1 MSETLN
7 VRGERISV
15 VPATVDDLPAIL
27 TLFEEVQRWLA
38 ARGLE
43 GQWGTRPISTIP
55 AQMQRFHD
63 WIAEGTLFAARIETE
78 VVATHVLTATVPP
91 YAQAPWQAF
100 PMPALYI
107 EAFVVS
113 RRHAGSGIGLALL
126 GWAEAVAR
134 RQNAAF
140 LRLDCWAANDALCA
154 YYRKAGFVPVGQID
168 IGTWPCQLFEKR
180 LPLRADCDE
189 LAQDER

>member
-7 VRGERISV
+7 VRGERMSLA
-15 VPATVDDLPAIL
+15 PATPDDLPAIL
-27 TLFEEVQRWLA
+27 TLFDEAQKWLA

-55 AQMQRFHD
+55 AQMQRFRD

-78 VVATHVLTATVPP
+78 VVATLVLTATVPR
-91 YAQAPWQAF
+91 YAQAAWQAF
-100 PMPALYI
+100 PTPAFYI

-126 GWAEAVAR
+126 GWAEAMAR
-134 RQNAAF
+134 HQRVAF

-154 YYRKAGFVPVGQID
+154 YYRKAGFVPVDLID
-168 IGTWPCQLFEKR
+168 VGTWPCQLFEKR
-180 LPLRADCDE
+180 VRP
-189 LAQDER
+189 